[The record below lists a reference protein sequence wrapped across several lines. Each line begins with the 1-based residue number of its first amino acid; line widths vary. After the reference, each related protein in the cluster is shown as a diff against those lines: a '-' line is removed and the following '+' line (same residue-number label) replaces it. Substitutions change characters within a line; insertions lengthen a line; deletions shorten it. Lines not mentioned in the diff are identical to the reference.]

1 MISDYLKWNK
11 NISDWNYTPSHK
23 IHLCLGHDHINILL
37 YQFADVLRSTNCCYS
52 VGHSEA
58 AVVTTYK
65 ALIPQSEKANTQ
77 YTKCSIIKKLVQYF
91 EIFNVLLNK
100 IAHFHIFWSTE
111 LPVSIKHD
119 WFFIISDDNR
129 TDICISLR

>member
-1 MISDYLKWNK
+1 MI
-11 NISDWNYTPSHK
+11 IYT
-23 IHLCLGHDHINILL
+23 LL
-37 YQFADVLRSTNCCYS
+37 YQFADFLRSTNCCYWYS

-77 YTKCSIIKKLVQYF
+77 YTQCSIIRKLVQYF

-129 TDICISLR
+129 TDYAYHLARSPFFEKTTVAWGFI